1 MAARQMAAQQ
11 AQRYGEMANR
21 IMPFLVSQAIP
32 QAADQLIS
40 RQALIDE
47 AGRMGLQV
55 TPNEVRDDLQH
66 GRYAARSS
74 PAEILSGSRSMK
86 TCCRARI

>member
-1 MAARQMAAQQ
+1 
-11 AQRYGEMANR
+11 
-21 IMPFLVSQAIP
+21 MPFLVSQAIP

-66 GRYAARSS
+66 GRYAGTFF
-74 PAEILSGSRSMK
+74 PGGNFIGQQEYEDML
-86 TCCRARI
+86 RARI